1 MGKIRFEIDGLNLDR
16 LINKLEDNNIGIEN
30 VEKSDYNK
38 MVLTCKSKNFGKVK
52 EILKALHLEYT
63 IIGGSG
69 LLYFFKKNWFRFGL
83 LIGLIFTIYACFYV
97 TSIYWNVE
105 VVVDT
110 ENAQIQEKVVEY
122 LNSQNLKVGAKKQKI
137 TTRDIERKILKNI
150 NECSLVVVEENGVN
164 IKVFVRQSV
173 ERSGVAESDVVASR
187 SGVIEKIDIKSGN
200 LLVNVGEAVVSGQ
213 PLIKADKVGDVFLEA
228 KGDIFARCWIA
239 GESVGSVENKAIKRT
254 GRVITVE
261 YITMFGQKLYSSK
274 NTGIDAEN
282 TFLKYQTEVTES
294 NLSQNNL
301 LPIKKIS
308 INYYEIE
315 EVCDIISHEQLV
327 ENLKQQALTNA
338 ERLLPQ
344 NAENLGVT
352 YKVIEMGSITKVV
365 CNIETVI
372 NIAKRGE

>member
-16 LINKLEDNNIGIEN
+16 LINKLEDNNICVEN

-38 MVLTCKSKNFGKVK
+38 MILTCKSKDFGKVK
-52 EILKALHLEYT
+52 DILKVLHLEFN
-63 IIGGSG
+63 IVGGSG
-69 LLYFFKKNWFRFGL
+69 LLYFFKKNWHRFGL

-97 TSIYWNVE
+97 TSIYWSVE

-110 ENAQIQEKVVEY
+110 ENAQIQEMVIEY
-122 LNSQNLKVGAKKQKI
+122 LNSQNLKVGAKKHKL

-164 IKVFVRQSV
+164 IKVFVKQAV
-173 ERSGVAESDVVASR
+173 ERNGVADADVVASR

-228 KGDIFARCWIA
+228 KGDIYARCWIT
-239 GESVGSVENKAIKRT
+239 GECVGEIESRSIKRT

-261 YITMFGQKLYSSK
+261 YITMFGQKLYSS
-274 NTGIDAEN
+274 NETEYDAEN
-282 TFLKYQTEVTES
+282 TFSKYQTEVTEH

-315 EVCDIISHEQLV
+315 EVCDIISREQLV
-327 ENLKQQALTNA
+327 ENLKQQALINA
-338 ERLLPQ
+338 EKLLPK
-344 NAENLGVT
+344 NAENLGVA